1 MNNQIILNG
10 EPYAITESDLP
21 YLVTYGEKAGGSH
34 FTITLL
40 KDLFLSGSKILF
52 LTAFPMAR
60 DNFLSQ
66 IGEDHSR
73 VALVSSVT
81 ELEKAFDAQVIL
93 LESGNE
99 NLFIEALKT
108 APDID
113 TRVVL
118 VKNIEA
124 FSAAVFDAC
133 LGLTKIILSGN
144 LDECISKN
152 QIAQKNF
159 QNIVVFTKTETPLPV
174 EVPELEKWTG
184 YLSGAD
190 AKGIIKV
197 LVE

>member
-1 MNNQIILNG
+1 MKNQILLNG
-10 EPYAITESDLP
+10 EVYSVSESYLP

-34 FTITLL
+34 FTITLV

-99 NLFIEALKT
+99 NLFIEALKIV
-108 APDID
+108 PDID

-124 FSAAVFDAC
+124 FNAAVFDAC

-152 QIAQKNF
+152 PIAQKNF

-184 YLSGAD
+184 YLSGTD